1 MKNQIPPKNQLTWE
15 QQRQRRQVTLA
26 CHAAIRAGQSVTVE
40 DANLLLTQ
48 LSHCQHPPYN
58 CPHGRPTLVWLSRDE
73 LDRRFWRRVT

>member
-1 MKNQIPPKNQLTWE
+1 
-15 QQRQRRQVTLA
+15 VTLA

-48 LSHCQHPPYN
+48 LSHCQHPYN

-73 LDRRFWRRVT
+73 LDRRFRRRVT